1 MKNMGIK
8 IGKFFLLTFERVID
22 SVKFRSKSMIPIYI
36 VDCVPKSKN
45 SQVIANSLEVY
56 NNLPLKRQT

>member
-8 IGKFFLLTFERVID
+8 IGKFFLQTFERVID

-36 VDCVPKSKN
+36 VDSVPKSKN
-45 SQVIANSLEVY
+45 SQVIANSLEV
-56 NNLPLKRQT
+56 